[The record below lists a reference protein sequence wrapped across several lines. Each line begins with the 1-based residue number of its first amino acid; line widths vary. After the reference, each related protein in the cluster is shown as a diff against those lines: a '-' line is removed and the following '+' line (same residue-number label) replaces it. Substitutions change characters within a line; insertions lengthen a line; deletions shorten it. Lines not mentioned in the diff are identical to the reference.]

1 MKPTQPV
8 VIEESEPE
16 EEELPVRKVSRNKKS
31 VSPQALRILRV
42 YA

>member
-31 VSPQALRILRV
+31 VSP
-42 YA
+42 